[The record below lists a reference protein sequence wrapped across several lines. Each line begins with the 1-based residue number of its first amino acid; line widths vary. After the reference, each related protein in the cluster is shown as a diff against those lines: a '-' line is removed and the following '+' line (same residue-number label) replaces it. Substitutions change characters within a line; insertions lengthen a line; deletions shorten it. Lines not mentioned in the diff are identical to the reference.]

1 MYEVPSPEEIKI
13 FMDENDLT
21 GADIAALTG
30 VDARTA
36 RRWVAPANQK
46 GARVIPWAAW
56 TLILILTG
64 KTTKK
69 ELLKLIDQWKAEKIG
84 RGLFK
89 RGVAGRPPKLEGK
102 NEN

>member
-1 MYEVPSPEEIKI
+1 MYKVPNPEEIKI

-21 GADIAALTG
+21 GADIAALAG

-56 TLILILTG
+56 TLILVLTG
-64 KTTKK
+64 KTSKK

-89 RGVAGRPPKLEGK
+89 RGKTGRPPKGTNSERL
-102 NEN
+102 

>member
-1 MYEVPSPEEIKI
+1 LYEVPSPEEIKV
-13 FMDENDLT
+13 FMDENNLT

-64 KTTKK
+64 KTSKK
-69 ELLKLIDQWKAEKIG
+69 ELLKLINQWKTKKTG
-84 RGLFK
+84 RKLFE
-89 RGVAGRPPKLEGK
+89 RGTGGRPPKTGDK
-102 NEN
+102 Q